1 MKMSH
6 NGDLGFQFDDSIFF
20 DGNSNGRIR
29 PTTNKPI
36 YKGYVFHICCM

>member
-6 NGDLGFQFDDSIFF
+6 NGDLSFQFDDSIFF
-20 DGNSNGRIR
+20 DGNSNGRI
-29 PTTNKPI
+29 TTNKPI